1 MADRN
6 IMNAVSRLKSISK
19 KLDKVDLENLDLSP
33 RVLEN
38 RILTLEGY
46 LSYLDQV
53 GLPKIQ
59 EYFDLAVGKS
69 EVMVGGEND

>member
-1 MADRN
+1 ML
-6 IMNAVSRLKSISK
+6 NAVQRLNSIVK
-19 KLDKVDLENLDLSP
+19 KLEKVDLENLNLSP

-53 GLPKIQ
+53 GIPKIEQ
-59 EYFDLAVGKS
+59 YLELAMQNS
-69 EVMVGGEND
+69 EVMVGGKND

>member
-6 IMNAVSRLKSISK
+6 IMNAVQRLNSIVK
-19 KLDKVDLENLDLSP
+19 RLEKVDLKNLDLSP

-53 GLPKIQ
+53 GIPKIRQ
-59 EYFDLAVGKS
+59 YLELATEKS

>member
-1 MADRN
+1 M
-6 IMNAVSRLKSISK
+6 MNAVQRLNSIVK
-19 KLDKVDLENLDLSP
+19 KLEKVDLENLNLSP

-53 GLPKIQ
+53 GIPKIEQ
-59 EYFDLAVGKS
+59 YLELAMQNS
-69 EVMVGGEND
+69 EVMVGGKND

>member
-19 KLDKVDLENLDLSP
+19 KLDKVDLENLNLSP

-53 GLPKIQ
+53 GIPKIQ
-59 EYFDLAVGKS
+59 EYFDLAAGKS
-69 EVMVGGEND
+69 EVMVGGKND